1 MTPYW
6 FIFLFPALFALIG
19 DDRKRG
25 TANRFFSLKFDYLWW
40 ILIFLFTL
48 IIGLRFQVGGD
59 WLQYLKMFRGSQE
72 LSLSSLVIAGDP
84 GYLLLNWMSGALG
97 LGIYGVN
104 LFGGFIFSFGLA
116 VFCHHLPRPFLALT
130 VSIPYLFIVVAMG
143 YTRQGIALGLGML
156 ALVYLARQGML
167 KFFLLVVLAA
177 TMHKSAVL
185 LLPFAVLTAQ
195 KNKYAILITMS
206 LLGFGIG
213 FFLVLDVLEG
223 LYTNYIQNPYSS
235 DGALIRLSMNAV
247 PALILL
253 AWEKKFNFK
262 HEEIL
267 LWRWFAISS
276 LALFSLFF
284 LTSASAALDRIALY
298 FLPLQLVVFAYL
310 PSVFGTSKFLSRLI
324 VVGVVAYSALV
335 LIVWLNFANHSSFWI
350 PYQNYLF
357 IQESFFEFDRASL

>member
-1 MTPYW
+1 
-6 FIFLFPALFALIG
+6 
-19 DDRKRG
+19 
-25 TANRFFSLKFDYLWW
+25 
-40 ILIFLFTL
+40 
-48 IIGLRFQVGGD
+48 
-59 WLQYLKMFRGSQE
+59 
-72 LSLSSLVIAGDP
+72 
-84 GYLLLNWMSGALG
+84 
-97 LGIYGVN
+97 
-104 LFGGFIFSFGLA
+104 
-116 VFCHHLPRPFLALT
+116 
-130 VSIPYLFIVVAMG
+130 
-143 YTRQGIALGLGML
+143 
-156 ALVYLARQGML
+156 
-167 KFFLLVVLAA
+167 
-177 TMHKSAVL
+177 
-185 LLPFAVLTAQ
+185 
-195 KNKYAILITMS
+195 
-206 LLGFGIG
+206 
-213 FFLVLDVLEG
+213 
-223 LYTNYIQNPYSS
+223 
-235 DGALIRLSMNAV
+235 MNAV